1 MTPVSDLIPIVILA
15 AGGSRRL
22 KQPKQLISYRGVT
35 LLRRAASAAIESGVG
50 PVIVVLGA
58 AAGPCADE
66 LSGLDVELVIH
77 AGWGEGLGSSI
88 RVGAGAARTGHPGL
102 GAMLLMTCDQP
113 GVDADMLQALAA
125 AWRKGGARIAACG
138 YAGTAGIPA
147 VFAAS
152 EFPALESLIGDRGAQ
167 ALVRSGSGVVT
178 VPCPAAELDVDELRD
193 LDRLSAGD
201 VAPARHSDTDIG
213 GES

>member
-1 MTPVSDLIPIVILA
+1 MTIPIVILA

-22 KQPKQLISYRGVT
+22 KQPKQLIPYRGMT
-35 LLRRAASAAIESGVG
+35 LLRRAASAALGSGVG

-58 AAGPCADE
+58 EARPCADD
-66 LSGLDVELVIH
+66 LLGLRVEILIH
-77 AGWGEGLGSSI
+77 AGWGEGLGSTI
-88 RVGAGAARTGHPGL
+88 RVGVRAARTGHPGL
-102 GAMLLMTCDQP
+102 GAVLLMTCDQP
-113 GVDADMLQALAA
+113 GVDADMLHTLAA
-125 AWRKGGARIAACG
+125 TWRKGAQRIVACG

-152 EFPALESLIGDRGAQ
+152 EFAALESLIGDRGAQ
-167 ALVRSGSGVVT
+167 ALVRSGTGIVI
-178 VPCPAAELDVDELRD
+178 VPCPAAELDVDESHD

-201 VAPARHSDTDIG
+201 AAPARHSETDIG